1 MVIPFFAFWVL
12 LIWSLIDGDLNF
24 KEGAWFVGTWGVLL
38 AGFLLMKIPM
48 LWFVVPM
55 VLLDIVLMVKVF
67 GQNIE
72 I

>member
-1 MVIPFFAFWVL
+1 MAIPFFAFWVL
-12 LIWSLIDGDLNF
+12 LIWSLIDGDLYP
-24 KEGAWFVGTWGVLL
+24 KEGAIFVAVWAALL
-38 AGFLLMKIPM
+38 AGFLLLKIPM